1 MTYLEKAQAFQ
12 QMMNEKGSME
22 AFEKYYSEQCVVTE
36 VPTGVV
42 RNGKA
47 EQRKA
52 IQEWFAS
59 VQEFHGGGVGAIT
72 ANEAEATT
80 SIESWF
86 DITFKNGHRTSLKEV
101 GIQKW
106 KGDQI
111 IDEKFYYNSPS

>member
-22 AFEKYYSEQCVVTE
+22 TFEKYYAENCKVTE

-42 RNGKA
+42 RDGKA
-47 EQRKA
+47 AQRKA
-52 IQEWFAS
+52 IQEWFGN

-80 SIESWF
+80 MIESWF
-86 DITFKNGHRTSLKEV
+86 DITYKNGHRGQMKEV

-106 KGDQI
+106 EGDQI
-111 IDEKFYYNSPS
+111 IDEKFYYNIPS